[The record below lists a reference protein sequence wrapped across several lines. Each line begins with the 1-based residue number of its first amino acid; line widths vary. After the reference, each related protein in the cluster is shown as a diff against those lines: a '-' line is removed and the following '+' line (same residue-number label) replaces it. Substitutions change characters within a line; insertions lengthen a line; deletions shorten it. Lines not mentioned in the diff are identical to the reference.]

1 MKTFD
6 VIIVGGGFAGSLLAY
21 VLASNGMRVALIDD
35 TVHPRFAVGES
46 STPIADLL
54 IKVIADKYQLES
66 LLPFSRYGAWKK
78 QRPEVMCGKKRGFS
92 YFSHQPHHAFQES
105 DRHENSMLVTASL
118 NDDLADTHWVRAD
131 VDHYF
136 FRLAEEVCAEVLLG
150 HVHSA
155 EESEN
160 GWRLGV
166 TLGPNSNA
174 NLEVKGSFL
183 IDAGGRNGT
192 LKQAFGVYD
201 VSDRLLTN
209 TCSTFGH
216 FVNVQPMTQWLQQH
230 QINTLDH
237 PFDCDDAAQH
247 HLLGDNGWLWMLR
260 MDDGRVSVGWTR
272 RAEPA
277 CQIENMGVMR
287 ALGIDAY
294 PTLCEMFRH
303 SQLIA
308 PSTGLISTAR
318 LQRCASRIVGNRY
331 ALMPTAAVVIDPLH
345 SSGIAHGLSG
355 VYRLA
360 SHLLASQSQSDQSLR
375 LQEYQR
381 QVLKET
387 AAMDMMVA
395 GCNESIGCFEL
406 FCAHA
411 MIYFVAAIHSEEAIA
426 AGRVDECLW
435 SADDAG
441 LMRLLQESYL
451 RIRNLMW
458 RPRMEASAV
467 PAREIEAYLEWM
479 RDAIGPW
486 NHYGLMDQGSRNR
499 YHYTAAPKGD
509 CVP

>member
-6 VIIVGGGFAGSLLAY
+6 VVIVGGGFAGSLLAY

-35 TVHPRFAVGES
+35 VAHPRFAVGES

-54 IKVIADKYQLES
+54 IKVLADRFQLDS
-66 LLPFSRYGAWKK
+66 LRPFACYGAWKR

-92 YFSHQPHHAFQES
+92 YFSHQRNRPFFES
-105 DRHENSMLVTASL
+105 DLHENSLLVTASL
-118 NDDLADTHWVRAD
+118 NDELADTHWVRAD

-136 FRLAEEVCAEVLLG
+136 FRLAESVCDEVFLG

-155 EESEN
+155 EACEN

-166 TLGPNSNA
+166 TLGQSSPA
-174 NLEVKGSFL
+174 NVELKGSFL

-192 LKQAFGVYD
+192 LKHAFGVFD
-201 VSDRLLTN
+201 ASERLLTN
-209 TCSTFGH
+209 TRSTFGH

-230 QINTLDH
+230 QMSTQDH

-247 HLLGDNGWLWMLR
+247 HLLGDDGWLWMLR

-272 RAEPA
+272 NAGSA
-277 CQIENMGVMR
+277 CTTEKIGMAA

-294 PTLCEMFRH
+294 PTLGEMFRH
-303 SQLIA
+303 SQFIA
-308 PSTGLISTAR
+308 PSKGLVSTSR
-318 LQRCASRIVGNRY
+318 LQRCASHVVGNRY

-360 SHLLASQSQSDQSLR
+360 SHLLTSQSQSDQHLR

-381 QVLKET
+381 QVLKEAT
-387 AAMDMMVA
+387 AMDLMVA
-395 GCNESIGCFEL
+395 GCNESMGCFEL

-411 MIYFVAAIHSEEAIA
+411 TIYFVAAIHSEEAIA

-435 SADDAG
+435 NADDDG
-441 LMRLLQESYL
+441 LMKLLNESYL

-458 RPRMEASAV
+458 GLRAGAS
-467 PAREIEAYLEWM
+467 PAPVREIEAYLEWL

-486 NHYGLMDQGSRNR
+486 NHYGLMDQQARNR

-509 CVP
+509 CLS